1 VVPGLY
7 LHIRSP
13 KLLQKKSKIL
23 ASHIALCLG
32 REKPYRERERER
44 ETETET
50 ETDRE
55 RPGEAK
61 RDRKEAVKTKLLTFS
76 SVYGGWA
83 VGDFSSMLLMPTQQR
98 EMLHG

>member
-1 VVPGLY
+1 MVPGLY

-44 ETETET
+44 ETETE
-50 ETDRE
+50 
-55 RPGEAK
+55 
-61 RDRKEAVKTKLLTFS
+61 
-76 SVYGGWA
+76 
-83 VGDFSSMLLMPTQQR
+83 MLLGKKSSPR
-98 EMLHG
+98 AIGYRIKNPNIRHGSHPLAVFVRRLEESLNEL